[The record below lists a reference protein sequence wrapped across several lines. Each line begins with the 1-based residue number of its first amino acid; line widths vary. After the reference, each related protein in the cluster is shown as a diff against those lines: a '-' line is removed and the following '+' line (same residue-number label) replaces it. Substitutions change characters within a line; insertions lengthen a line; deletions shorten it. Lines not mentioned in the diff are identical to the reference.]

1 MPQSANGNPRKL
13 ALKVL
18 VGVVRDGLSTGQTLP
33 PAQQACSGKDRGLL
47 QQLTL
52 GTLQHW
58 YALQAEL
65 ADYLQKP
72 LKSKDADILCL
83 LSLGLF
89 QLRHTRIPAHAA
101 ISETVNLCPKNK
113 QWARG
118 LCNAVL
124 RNASRATTASA
135 DHDELPEWLV
145 RKLKANW
152 PEQHAEI
159 SAGSKQPAPMTL
171 RATIARDELQKKLA
185 AQGLSTSAHKLI
197 GSALVVNE
205 ANDITQL
212 ASFADGEFVV
222 QDAAAQIAAT
232 LLQPENGEH
241 ILDACA
247 APGGK
252 TTHILQLA
260 PAATVVALD
269 AEANRL
275 SRVYENLNRLKQTA
289 TVVAADARATQQW
302 APAEP
307 FDRILLDAPCSATG
321 VIRRHPDI
329 KLLRRESDI
338 ETLTKLQMEILHAL
352 WPLLR
357 PGGRLVYCT
366 CSILKSENAEQVSS
380 FLAATADA
388 AEIPII
394 SDWGT
399 ACAVGK
405 QIFPGD
411 YGMDGFYYC
420 VLEKQAAA

>member
-1 MPQSANGNPRKL
+1 MPSNQSGNPRKL

-18 VGVVRDGLSTGQTLP
+18 IGVARDGLSTGQTLP
-33 PAQQACSGKDRGLL
+33 PAQLTCAGKDRGLL

-58 YALQAEL
+58 FALQAEL
-65 ADYLQKP
+65 ADYLQRP
-72 LKSKDADILCL
+72 LKSKDVDILCL

-124 RNASRATTASA
+124 RNASRATAPSTGC
-135 DHDELPEWLV
+135 DELPEWLV
-145 RKLKANW
+145 QKLKADW
-152 PEQHAEI
+152 PDQYAKI
-159 SAGSKQPAPMTL
+159 SAGGQQTAPMTL
-171 RATIARDELQKKLA
+171 RAAIARDELQQKLA
-185 AQGLSTSAHKLI
+185 AQGLSTTAHELI
-197 GSALVVNE
+197 DTALVVNE
-205 ANDITQL
+205 ASDITQL
-212 ASFADGEFVV
+212 ASFADGEFAV

-232 LLQPENGEH
+232 LLQPKNGEH

-260 PAATVVALD
+260 PAANVVALD
-269 AEANRL
+269 AEASRL
-275 SRVYENLNRLKQTA
+275 TRVYENLKRLKQTA
-289 TVVAADARATQQW
+289 TVVAADARETQQW
-302 APAEP
+302 APAEQ

-338 ETLTKLQMEILHAL
+338 EALTKLQRQILQAL
-352 WPLLR
+352 WPLLK
-357 PGGRLVYCT
+357 PGGRMVYCT
-366 CSILKSENAEQVSS
+366 CSVLKSENSDQVSR
-380 FLAATADA
+380 FINATSDA
-388 AEIPII
+388 VEIPIE
-394 SDWGT
+394 STWG
-399 ACAVGK
+399 AASRAGK

-420 VLEKQAAA
+420 ILEKQAAA